1 MINDLLN
8 SISKELNIP
17 KTAGNEWVCQIVY
30 SVAGQMALASLLDH
44 TEDSDTISIQHFKD
58 RMKQIFDA
66 YRSLFPQVQYLLSGC
81 TCDSACHKCLKHY
94 RNQYIHGSLDRKA
107 ALDLLEW
114 GSNGE
119 RTPAIPYQKQQYML
133 RSLAQILQ
141 LSGVTIYLNQAPI
154 EAEGRY
160 SKKKVVV
167 YPSMWAKPSASNTI
181 FVSDSYL
188 KYAKPYA
195 VKTIVDSL

>member
-1 MINDLLN
+1 M
-8 SISKELNIP
+8 
-17 KTAGNEWVCQIVY
+17 
-30 SVAGQMALASLLDH
+30 
-44 TEDSDTISIQHFKD
+44 
-58 RMKQIFDA
+58 
-66 YRSLFPQVQYLLSGC
+66 
-81 TCDSACHKCLKHY
+81 
-94 RNQYIHGSLDRKA
+94 DRKA

-141 LSGVTIYLNQAPI
+141 LSGVAIHLNQAPI

-167 YPSMWAKPSASNTI
+167 YPFMCAKPSTSNTI
-181 FVSDSYL
+181 FISDSYL